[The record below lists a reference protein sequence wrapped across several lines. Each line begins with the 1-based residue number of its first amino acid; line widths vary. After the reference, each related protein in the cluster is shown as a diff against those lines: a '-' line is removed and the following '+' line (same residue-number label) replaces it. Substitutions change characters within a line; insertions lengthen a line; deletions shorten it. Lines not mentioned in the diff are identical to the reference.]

1 MTRWWDDRLL
11 LFDGWGSL
19 SFRARGRWLHY
30 SAGHVLTHHSEMI
43 WYGGTICVNGMTMLF
58 FEKVVI
64 YDQLFMH
71 ALCLFFFCRNYVL
84 CIAVPSRPW
93 NRTMGGKSI
102 RSEPSELVVSEAARK
117 ILEKA
122 GWLTY
127 FGRLRKSNEIVAMEF
142 LQNLQEE
149 HSVVGGKQIA
159 VTK

>member
-1 MTRWWDDRLL
+1 MTRWWDDCLL
-11 LFDGWGSL
+11 LLDGWGSL
-19 SFRARGRWLHY
+19 SFRAGGRWLHY

-43 WYGGTICVNGMTMLF
+43 WYEGTICVNGMTMLF
-58 FEKVVI
+58 FCKSCYLWSI
-64 YDQLFMH
+64 IH
-71 ALCLFFFCRNYVL
+71 ACSVSFLFCRNYVL

-102 RSEPSELVVSEAARK
+102 RSEPSELIVSEAARK

-149 HSVVGGKQIA
+149 YSVVGGK
-159 VTK
+159 